1 MASFVTASTA
11 FRVAPS
17 DSILASVSSLT
28 DSISA
33 RTSSICCRSSSL
45 SPDITTRPSAAPAG
59 ATISCFGIRCCQPQT
74 RCLRGAPRCRRGG
87 EIDIT
92 NAGTHMSPYLVDTS
106 PHTQIYI
113 YITRGAA
120 PCCHRPHTQ
129 TNRSFV
135 TSLRSVPLLSRAP
148 AAPFIRLTPRGQE
161 HLQPSYITQEH

>member
-1 MASFVTASTA
+1 MASFATVSAA
-11 FRVAPS
+11 FRAALS

-59 ATISCFGIRCCQPQT
+59 ATISCLGIRCCQPQT

-92 NAGTHMSPYLVDTS
+92 NAGTYMSPYLVDTS
-106 PHTQIYI
+106 PHTQIRM
-113 YITRGAA
+113 YITRGADLVVTD
-120 PCCHRPHTQ
+120 PTQ
-129 TNRSFV
+129 TSRSFV
-135 TSLRSVPLLSRAP
+135 TGLRPVPLLSPAP

-161 HLQPSYITQEH
+161 HLQPSYITYKQ